1 MPRWKYATKEGDVED
16 SVEMPV
22 TTECPSF
29 DGFWEATMV
38 DGGSTSSTIVI
49 LSGRNVWHDGS
60 QFASIK
66 VLNAQTCALIMDDDD
81 VRGYLSTDGEEIE
94 WEDGDLWKRAK
105 RHIEQVEAQPG
116 LVTSERVAQRNE
128 LPNESS
134 FAKDPEDFPEAALEA
149 LLQRNAVSLQRILD
163 SGFPVETSISSMP
176 IWRHLGWMPE
186 GDCRE
191 TPVSLLVG
199 AILLQ
204 WPEGVRICV
213 EKNANVN
220 ATYAGPFQGSDGR
233 TVWEKSG
240 APILRVALS
249 ARGPAQC
256 IICQHILAAKVR
268 GRTFQSVRRKAKDEM
283 DFVTRGLFENF
294 QGPFADS

>member
-1 MPRWKYATKEGDVED
+1 
-16 SVEMPV
+16 
-22 TTECPSF
+22 
-29 DGFWEATMV
+29 
-38 DGGSTSSTIVI
+38 
-49 LSGRNVWHDGS
+49 
-60 QFASIK
+60 
-66 VLNAQTCALIMDDDD
+66 MDDDD
-81 VRGYLSTDGEEIE
+81 VRGYLSTDGKEIE
-94 WEDGDLWKRAK
+94 WEDGDVWKRAK

-176 IWRHLGWMPE
+176 IWRHLGWIPE

-204 WPEGVRICV
+204 WPEAWG
-213 EKNANVN
+213 
-220 ATYAGPFQGSDGR
+220 
-233 TVWEKSG
+233 
-240 APILRVALS
+240 
-249 ARGPAQC
+249 
-256 IICQHILAAKVR
+256 
-268 GRTFQSVRRKAKDEM
+268 
-283 DFVTRGLFENF
+283 
-294 QGPFADS
+294 FASMKQ

>member
-1 MPRWKYATKEGDVED
+1 MPC
-16 SVEMPV
+16 MP
-22 TTECPSF
+22 P
-29 DGFWEATMV
+29 G
-38 DGGSTSSTIVI
+38 
-49 LSGRNVWHDGS
+49 GRNVWHDGS

-204 WPEGVRICV
+204 WPEAWC
-213 EKNANVN
+213 
-220 ATYAGPFQGSDGR
+220 
-233 TVWEKSG
+233 
-240 APILRVALS
+240 
-249 ARGPAQC
+249 
-256 IICQHILAAKVR
+256 
-268 GRTFQSVRRKAKDEM
+268 
-283 DFVTRGLFENF
+283 
-294 QGPFADS
+294 FASMKQ

>member
-38 DGGSTSSTIVI
+38 DGDSTSSTIVI

-105 RHIEQVEAQPG
+105 RQIEQEAQPG
-116 LVTSERVAQRNE
+116 LVTSER
-128 LPNESS
+128 LPNESTESS
-134 FAKDPEDFPEAALEA
+134 FAKDPEDQEAALEA
-149 LLQRNAVSLQRILD
+149 LLQRNAASLQRILG
-163 SGFPVETSISSMP
+163 SGFPVETSIRSMP

-186 GDCRE
+186 GDCQE

-213 EKNANVN
+213 EKNADVN

-249 ARGPAQC
+249 AKGPAQC

-268 GRTFQSVRRKAKDEM
+268 GRTFQSVRRKAKAELREL
-283 DFVTRGLFENF
+283 V
-294 QGPFADS
+294 P